1 MIIAGL
7 TGKYC
12 AGKNTVASMFE
23 KNGFIHI
30 DVDRLGHAALP
41 EIKNDVVARFGSSI
55 LDGDEINRKKLGSIV
70 FSDEAEKRA
79 LEKMIHPVM
88 VEMVKKKIR
97 ENEGADIL
105 INAAILHRMGLDK
118 LCSAVIWVDA
128 PLFARIRRALK
139 RDSLPLKEVLKRI
152 RTQTDLNTNLMKKKS
167 DTYTIRNCGQAEKTA
182 SAVEKLIEKL
192 KEGNR

>member
-12 AGKNTVASMFE
+12 AGKNTVASIFE
-23 KNGFIHI
+23 KKGFFHI
-30 DVDRLGHAALP
+30 DVDLLGHKVLP
-41 EIKNDVVARFGSSI
+41 VIKNDIVEYFGERI
-55 LDGDEINRKKLGSIV
+55 LTGEEIDRKKLGSIV
-70 FSDEAEKRA
+70 FSDEKEKKA
-79 LEKMIHPVM
+79 LEKMIHPAM
-88 VEMVKKKIR
+88 VEMVKSKI
-97 ENEGADIL
+97 EQNKGSDIL
-105 INAAILHRMGLDK
+105 INAAILHQMGLDK

-128 PLFARIRRALK
+128 PLFSRIKRGLK
-139 RDSLPLKEVLKRI
+139 RDSIPLKEVLKRI

-167 DTYTIRNCGQAEKTA
+167 DTYTIRNCGSAEKVV